1 MCIRQMQAVG
11 MLLGSTP
18 PSSTNLKW
26 LGVTVIGAL
35 FIAIINTFP
44 CFRMASTLFG
54 HAKLHRPSPRF
65 SHGAAAVGGRC
76 YLWGGC
82 VQDFTESGRRG
93 LASTVEIFDPH
104 LETWEEH
111 HTTGVPPPGL
121 YSGACTSLLDSLY
134 WFGGNDGTSFYN
146 SLHRLDP
153 TTLKWREIQPLNQ
166 ADGPMRKIGCGMV
179 SFFQDKLAVFG
190 GYGIPTGPTQPGA
203 MFTKD
208 TRYTDG
214 RGWSNELY
222 VFNITEGMW
231 ALPVDLFP
239 SPF

>member
-1 MCIRQMQAVG
+1 MA
-11 MLLGSTP
+11 S
-18 PSSTNLKW
+18 
-26 LGVTVIGAL
+26 AL
-35 FIAIINTFP
+35 FGRT
-44 CFRMASTLFG
+44 
-54 HAKLHRPSPRF
+54 KLHRPSPRF

-82 VQDFTESGRRG
+82 VQDFTESGRRE
-93 LASTVEIFDPH
+93 LASTVKIFDPH

-111 HTTGVPPPGL
+111 PTAGVPPPGL

-146 SLHRLDP
+146 SLHTLDP

-179 SFFQDKLAVFG
+179 SFFQDQLAVFG